1 MEGLLT
7 TSGMRE
13 VRKGWEGVQKG
24 SREPRPEQRAS
35 VGTAEEGV
43 CFLILTGSLLICKG
57 LVQILPSLLSPFIP
71 GASCS
76 VRRKSNCC
84 IKKAA
89 SRKEREHRRAS
100 FQDIQNVTER
110 RPPLWSFSMP
120 RSSTHPDMKC
130 AVERLEGEECQYQ
143 PVI

>member
-43 CFLILTGSLLICKG
+43 CFLILTGSLLMQRPCTNPTFSSKP
-57 LVQILPSLLSPFIP
+57 LYSRSLMQCQEKKQLLHKES
-71 GASCS
+71 SQS
-76 VRRKSNCC
+76 ERK
-84 IKKAA
+84 
-89 SRKEREHRRAS
+89 RA
-100 FQDIQNVTER
+100 
-110 RPPLWSFSMP
+110 
-120 RSSTHPDMKC
+120 
-130 AVERLEGEECQYQ
+130 
-143 PVI
+143 